1 MEEQIEDTLVKVNIL
16 MSQVSESMSA
26 VSSVHQFLPIVSELL
41 LKIHSVVSHKVP
53 VANIDTTEDQD
64 LWWDSTPEM
73 ITYSEDTLSDSY
85 TSILSTTE
93 SLFSLSAQ
101 DDRNIFIKNI
111 SSFLSLAAPS
121 GVFSRRKSKRR
132 RAKKMRRLVHPDLF
146 NIWYYSGQITSPPDV
161 KSKPVSVPPYPEVD
175 WTNVNKRFLGNIPNP
190 SFFPI
195 HGCSED
201 PTHYEPTYVSH
212 NNFITAEFERP
223 CPFGQA
229 YGYLTEG
236 GVIAVPDQV
245 HHGYIWSV
253 SDSGVGQW
261 VLSLQSRQI
270 PKKQERS
277 RGKGRKKKK
286 VTALPWS
293 TL

>member
-1 MEEQIEDTLVKVNIL
+1 MSVSSLSSIMEEQIEDTLVKVNIL

-73 ITYSEDTLSDSY
+73 ITYSEDTLSDSD

-146 NIWYYSGQITSPPDV
+146 NIWYYSGSGQITSPTRCQV
-161 KSKPVSVPPYPEVD
+161 QACVSA
-175 WTNVNKRFLGNIPNP
+175 TI
-190 SFFPI
+190 
-195 HGCSED
+195 
-201 PTHYEPTYVSH
+201 
-212 NNFITAEFERP
+212 
-223 CPFGQA
+223 
-229 YGYLTEG
+229 
-236 GVIAVPDQV
+236 
-245 HHGYIWSV
+245 
-253 SDSGVGQW
+253 
-261 VLSLQSRQI
+261 
-270 PKKQERS
+270 S
-277 RGKGRKKKK
+277 RG
-286 VTALPWS
+286 
-293 TL
+293 